1 MIDISIKSQFFDRP
15 KVVAAVD
22 KARRRALS
30 RAGAYV
36 RTSART
42 SIRKRK
48 SYAAPGNPPHSHEGS
63 LRKMILFGYDRSS
76 DSVVV
81 GPVGFRRS
89 VVPNLLEFGGKVRNT
104 RRRVVRVGQPGRN
117 ERGQFVLGQRKVIE
131 AGEELN
137 YEPRPYM
144 APALEREKGRI
155 PKAWK
160 NSIRGG

>member
-1 MIDISIKSQFFDRP
+1 MIDINIKSNFFDRP
-15 KVVAAVD
+15 KVQAAVD

-30 RAGAYV
+30 RAGAYI

-48 SYAAPGNPPHSHEGS
+48 SYSAPGRPPHSHEGS
-63 LRKMILFGYDRSS
+63 LRKLILFGYDRRT

-89 VVPNLLEFGGKVRNT
+89 VVPNLLEFGGKVRNK
-104 RRRVVRVGQPGRN
+104 RRRVVRANASSVGATGRIAAGN
-117 ERGQFVLGQRKVIE
+117 RRVIE

-144 APALEREKGRI
+144 RPALDREKDRI